1 MADEMGEREQAIRRV
16 KAQRDFKAHIVVYL
30 VVNAALVGIWAASGA
45 GFFWPIFVIG
55 GWGIGLLFHW
65 WSAYHEARPIS
76 QDDIQREMGK
86 RSR

>member
-1 MADEMGEREQAIRRV
+1 MADEMGKREQAIRRV